1 MIWHKQLE
9 IDKLMFYAWQLENLL
24 LDTAGNIKVSDF
36 GLSAISEQVKVISH
50 NYSKV
55 KKKGSCTIYIVSMSI
70 DCLFYCVCV
79 SINFN
84 SVRLMDYYILHVEHL
99 IMLLLR

>member
-55 KKKGSCTIYIVSMSI
+55 KKKKVPAHLYC
-70 DCLFYCVCV
+70 FYVDWLPFLLCVCV
-79 SINFN
+79 N
-84 SVRLMDYYILHVEHL
+84 
-99 IMLLLR
+99 

>member
-55 KKKGSCTIYIVSMSI
+55 KKKRFLHIYIVSMSI